1 MSGPAS
7 DPSERGDRFAMD
19 VLLPIFLGLTNLA
32 LLIVCIRRQRSQR
45 AQLEGKAVPLVPDE

>member
-1 MSGPAS
+1 
-7 DPSERGDRFAMD
+7 MD